1 MITFLNFM
9 TEATAKSSLSPS
21 RVRPDN
27 DGLGV
32 PSTQPEKQ
40 RADNLN
46 ASAFKRTAKK
56 QKPTPAQAEAL
67 HTYTLAPSS
76 MTKEQ
81 SAHVDAFLHAHPT
94 EHEGHVYRGVSRS
107 FHHDFEEADRKAGRE
122 VPYVDIYHPHPMSTT
137 VDQRS
142 ASIFGHNDPDYNKYL
157 SKATKKAITTPG
169 HNPRRMKEELV
180 HQLRLKVPKGH
191 PAAYIAPHSEF
202 EDNDNIMRHSDESEV
217 LMPRDTT
224 IRVYRHPT
232 IHKKW
237 IGFGSHQIINN
248 HVTWHGEVLPHDHK
262 DQPK

>member
-1 MITFLNFM
+1 MLTFKSFI
-9 TEATAKSSLSPS
+9 TEAKVVNSLAPVKGPSFPEIKSQ
-21 RVRPDN
+21 D
-27 DGLGV
+27 
-32 PSTQPEKQ
+32 
-40 RADNLN
+40 RA
-46 ASAFKRTAKK
+46 SESGFKKTAKK
-56 QKPTPAQAEAL
+56 QKPTPEPEAAVRK
-67 HTYTLAPSS
+67 YTVKPSS
-76 MTKEQ
+76 LTDKDHEHLH
-81 SAHVDAFLHAHPT
+81 SFLHSQKT
-94 EHEGHVYRGVSRS
+94 EHEGHVYRG
-107 FHHDFEEADRKAGRE
+107 FHPIHHEFEKADKEAGHE
-122 VPYVDIYHPHPMSTT
+122 VPYIDIHHPHPMSTT

-157 SKATKKAITTPG
+157 SKSTKKAITTPG

-217 LMPRDTT
+217 LMPRGTT